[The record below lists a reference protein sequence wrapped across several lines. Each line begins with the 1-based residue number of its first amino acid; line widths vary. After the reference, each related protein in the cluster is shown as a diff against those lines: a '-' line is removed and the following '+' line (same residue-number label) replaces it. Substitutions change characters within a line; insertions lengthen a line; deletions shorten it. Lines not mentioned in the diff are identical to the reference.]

1 MVRSQTFE
9 PVTSRDLNWSE
20 YLTLCRWKLQHDCKP
35 ITRPRASWAQLL
47 MTFRI
52 RDPTSLVYRKADA
65 GIIPA
70 SIDTPMQRIKLFDLG
85 LLALHLGFK
94 KVAIDVRKRE
104 FEAVGEFGTITTL
117 LNNELGKVVHFEA
130 DILAVSSEISKGSLA
145 IYIGAFN
152 NAQGKFSFGDEFLTN
167 GYNCPL
173 HLVTRATSERWGK
186 PRFELE
192 LENWELQALSQE
204 EDSLSKGDVPLEA
217 SLFEELHNDWMRQ
230 VKADGPDRNNLNLTH
245 RQDRGKGSPKPN
257 QVSRNPES
265 CGLHGPRLKLT
276 WGRMRTTTNL
286 SRNRYPRLP
295 LVLALSVLAHCL
307 KQATM
312 TCPVFYQRSVFN
324 PTTSCLPTY
333 LGSSRQSTTSVS
345 STHPSADR
353 SPRRF
358 QQLADSDETK
368 SPHYSPSHD
377 NRLTGCLRSRCAGKN
392 SYPALPS
399 MDKSYLHRGRPNR
412 RGSCYRI

>member
-230 VKADGPDRNNLNLTH
+230 VKADVPDRNNLNLTH
-245 RQDRGKGSPKPN
+245 HQDRGKGSSKPN

-265 CGLHGPRLKLT
+265 CELRGPLAEADMGQDENNHEFEPKPLPK
-276 WGRMRTTTNL
+276 TTTG
-286 SRNRYPRLP
+286 
-295 LVLALSVLAHCL
+295 LSVERFGALLEAGDDDVSGFL
-307 KQATM
+307 SKVSLQSDY
-312 TCPVFYQRSVFN
+312 VVS
-324 PTTSCLPTY
+324 TY
-333 LGSSRQSTTSVS
+333 L
-345 STHPSADR
+345 
-353 SPRRF
+353 PR
-358 QQLADSDETK
+358 
-368 SPHYSPSHD
+368 
-377 NRLTGCLRSRCAGKN
+377 
-392 SYPALPS
+392 
-399 MDKSYLHRGRPNR
+399 
-412 RGSCYRI
+412 